1 MMFCCGIDTTGGILG
16 AGGVVPART
25 TATETPR
32 LQSAKG
38 KGAAESPCSPPPWE
52 VLVRLEQMDA
62 GELNRK
68 DTCGRIRQLLG
79 WRGHRGEDGNPEH
92 GGPRWPERRDP
103 NRKACSGT
111 SERQAASRTAPQ
123 VTVSHPGQRRAAPCW
138 KPSYSIWGVS
148 AAPMDLAGAARRHL
162 RHPPDAH

>member
-1 MMFCCGIDTTGGILG
+1 MCCCGIDTTGGILG

-25 TATETPR
+25 TTTETPR

-79 WRGHRGEDGNPEH
+79 WRGTPRRGRE
-92 GGPRWPERRDP
+92 PRAW
-103 NRKACSGT
+103 GT
-111 SERQAASRTAPQ
+111 QVARATGSQSEGMQWDQ
-123 VTVSHPGQRRAAPCW
+123 
-138 KPSYSIWGVS
+138 
-148 AAPMDLAGAARRHL
+148 
-162 RHPPDAH
+162 